1 MEDHEGVYEIKPR
14 NNPYT
19 TDDLLV
25 LDKMKKIPH
34 DATEFNEK
42 ITFTFCSREMWGA
55 MDPDPRLPMRKV
67 KFPASHVRFVDTG
80 TDECYTPYECF
91 RLLQHL
97 QKDHMEKENL
107 PDIKYNFMVAADG
120 TIYEGRGWRND
131 ADRPEK
137 FNHLQTNCID
147 IAFIGNI
154 NDKEQDDYKDAFPRM
169 RSTINGNEWVEYAKE
184 NKYLTKDCEILSI
197 FDEVL
202 R

>member
-154 NDKEQDDYKDAFPRM
+154 NDRP
-169 RSTINGNEWVEYAKE
+169 
-184 NKYLTKDCEILSI
+184 TKDEDIMSYKVTAKKAAMDWIVHGPQGNNYVDKNFFLYE
-197 FDEVL
+197 F
-202 R
+202 